1 MSGAGREPLLT
12 CGCAIHTS
20 DIDSDRSIQRISHYS
35 QPHTRCGSLIY
46 IIGWAGEPH
55 LNGWDEER
63 EGERGGGEGRG
74 RERPHKSTAKCNRSL
89 TFPSNTSVE
98 HTHT

>member
-35 QPHTRCGSLIY
+35 QLHTRCGSLIY

-63 EGERGGGEGRG
+63 EGERGGGGGGEGE
-74 RERPHKSTAKCNRSL
+74 RET
-89 TFPSNTSVE
+89 T
-98 HTHT
+98 

>member
-20 DIDSDRSIQRISHYS
+20 DIDSDISTQRINHS
-35 QPHTRCGSLIY
+35 QLHTRCVSLIY
-46 IIGWAGEPH
+46 IIGWVGEPH

-74 RERPHKSTAKCNRSL
+74 RERHHISQQPSAIDLSPFPQ
-89 TFPSNTSVE
+89 TFL
-98 HTHT
+98 